1 MRRTNLAN
9 GSGVSWQDTPSALVV
24 AHPGHQVRLHGWLGL
39 ARPHVFVIT
48 DGSGRS
54 GLPRLD
60 ATTEYLASLGLEPG
74 RIYGQHTDHA
84 IYQRVLDHDFDF
96 FIALTERLAESLAA
110 SRVRFVAGDA
120 AEGYNSIHDVCRLVV
135 DAAVEM
141 LNRGGGEAV
150 SFDYPVINRPDDCP
164 EELREA
170 SVWLRLD
177 DQTFSQ
183 KMEAARTYYPELFE
197 EVRTAL
203 GVAAAAAAGPMRDY
217 FELNGVGG
225 GEGVEAFRV
234 ECLRPAVAA
243 RATRAV
249 AGAKPFYELHGERQV
264 AAGLYDRV
272 IRYREHVAPIAER
285 LWRHVK

>member
-1 MRRTNLAN
+1 MVRTNLAT
-9 GSGVSWQDTPSALVV
+9 GFGVSWQDTPSALVV

-39 ARPHVFVIT
+39 SRPHVFVLT

-54 GLPRLD
+54 GLSRLD
-60 ATTEYLASLGLEPG
+60 ATTEYLAGLGIEPG
-74 RIYGQHTDHA
+74 RIYGQHTDRA
-84 IYQRVLDHDFDF
+84 IYRRILDRDLDF
-96 FIALTERLAESLAA
+96 FIALAEQLAESLAA

-120 AEGYNSIHDVCRLVV
+120 AEGYNSIHDICRLVV

-141 LNRGGGEAV
+141 LNRGGGGAV

-177 DQTFSQ
+177 DQTFSR
-183 KMEAARTYYPELFE
+183 KIDAARTYYPELFE
-197 EVRTAL
+197 EVQIAL
-203 GVAAAAAAGPMRDY
+203 GAAAAAGPMRDY
-217 FELNGVGG
+217 FELNGAGG
-225 GEGVEAFRV
+225 GEGIEAFRV

-243 RATRAV
+243 RADRAV
-249 AGAKPFYELHGERQV
+249 PGAKPFYELHGERQV
-264 AAGLYDRV
+264 AAGLYDHV

-285 LWRHVK
+285 LWRYVK